1 MIAFSHKLKKSLL
14 DPQQLYAGNT
24 FFGHFF
30 STTRYL
36 EGGLE
41 GRQVPREVSLSPR
54 EVAAGL
60 AEDLA
65 PALDLLLRRRAG
77 K

>member
-1 MIAFSHKLKKSLL
+1 MLATPLL
-14 DPQQLYAGNT
+14 
-24 FFGHFF
+24 FFFVF
-30 STTRYL
+30 TTRYL

-41 GRQVPREVSLSPR
+41 GRPVPREVSLSPR

-65 PALDLLLRRRAG
+65 PALDLLLRRRRAG